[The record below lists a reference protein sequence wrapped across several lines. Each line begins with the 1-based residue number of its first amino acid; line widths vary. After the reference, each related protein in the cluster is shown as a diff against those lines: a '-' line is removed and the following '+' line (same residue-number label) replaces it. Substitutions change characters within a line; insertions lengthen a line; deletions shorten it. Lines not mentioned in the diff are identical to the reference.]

1 MRGYDLV
8 WSDAE
13 IALLEKTVGLTND
26 QSLQI
31 LVNNGFTDKNI
42 SGVKRKRSKMG
53 ITNNNK
59 WSAEDIALLEQ
70 NYQNMTDEELA
81 ATFFPNRHW
90 HGVAARR
97 LKLGLTKTTQW
108 KPEDIEI
115 VKQNYYKGVPHCMD
129 LLPQYDREA
138 IKWLANSLGLYVNP
152 TTIGRKYFHNDNY
165 FTELTMENCYVAG
178 FIAADGS
185 LRSRGKVLS
194 IILHQ
199 QDKVILERFKQ
210 FFDYTGNIVDAERI
224 DKRTNTVRKNSTLVV
239 NGVHQWYTDLAK
251 HFNITPAKT
260 KTLQAPNLSSMD
272 HKIAFIAGYIDGD
285 GCIMWSGGK
294 FYLDILGTESVI
306 TFIKEVFDTIVPI
319 PENGIGRGS
328 MLDLSKYNNRYSFSL
343 NKYRISGK
351 RAIAICQYIKQYD
364 LPFLERKW
372 SKVPQAEAPI
382 AA

>member
-1 MRGYDLV
+1 MSNPSQQ
-8 WSDAE
+8 WSQE
-13 IALLEKTVGLTND
+13 ELTLLEETVGLTHQQSVELFHQRGYTNRGFDAVKKKRTQFGFSND
-26 QSLQI
+26 
-31 LVNNGFTDKNI
+31 
-42 SGVKRKRSKMG
+42 
-53 ITNNNK
+53 NK
-59 WSAEDIALLEQ
+59 WSAEEIKVLED
-70 NYQNMTDEELA
+70 NYQTMTDQEIVDA
-81 ATFFPNRHW
+81 FFPHRKFNQ
-90 HGVAARR
+90 VAAKRA
-97 LKLGLTKTTQW
+97 KLGLMKETQW
-108 KPEDIEI
+108 VEADIEI
-115 VKQNYYKGVPHCMD
+115 VKQNYYEGVPHCMA
-129 LLPQYDREA
+129 LLPQYNRSA
-138 IKWLANSLGLYVNP
+138 IKWLANSLGLRVNP
-152 TTIGRKYFHNDNY
+152 STIGRKYTHNNAY

-210 FFDYTGNIVDAERI
+210 FFDYTGEIVDAHRI
-224 DKRTNTVRKNSTLVV
+224 DTRTNSSRSTTTLVV
-239 NGVHQWYTDLAK
+239 NGVGQWYTDLGR

-328 MLDLSKYNNRYSFSL
+328 MLDLSKYNNRYSFPL
-343 NKYRISGK
+343 YKYRISGK
-351 RAIAICQYIKQYD
+351 RAIAICQYIKQYP

-372 SKVPQAEAPI
+372 SKVPPI
-382 AA
+382 EENVGQ